1 MDQYEAEVKCE
12 IATCGGDVDPV
23 WTVGVSNQTLL
34 ELLAAAFPTI
44 RDRIDA
50 ISEIRLTLIVKEK

>member
-1 MDQYEAEVKCE
+1 MDQCEADVKCE

-23 WTVGVSNQTLL
+23 WTTGVSNQTLL
-34 ELLAAAFPTI
+34 ELIAAAFPTI

-50 ISEIRLTLIVKEK
+50 ISEIRLTFTVREK